1 MNLKEIKA
9 KLHDGFYA
17 SREEIKRDLYLI
29 AANAKE
35 YNRDGRGG
43 DAIWLMADMYEKNLT
58 QSKSGFA
65 LVSLP
70 SLTGV
75 LLYSVVDRR
84 EDTRNQEI
92 EEASRSRGQS
102 RSSGPHA

>member
-1 MNLKEIKA
+1 MSAPFSVTHAYSLRYYTIIHNPMNLKEIKA

-17 SREEIKRDLYLI
+17 SRDEIKRDLYLI

-58 QSKSGFA
+58 QSESPRT
-65 LVSLP
+65 S
-70 SLTGV
+70 
-75 LLYSVVDRR
+75 
-84 EDTRNQEI
+84 
-92 EEASRSRGQS
+92 
-102 RSSGPHA
+102 